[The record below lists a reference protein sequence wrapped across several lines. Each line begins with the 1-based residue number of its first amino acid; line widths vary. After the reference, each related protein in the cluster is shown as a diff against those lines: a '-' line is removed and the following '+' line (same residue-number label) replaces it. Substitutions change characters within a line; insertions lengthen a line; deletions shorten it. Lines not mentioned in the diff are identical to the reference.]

1 MRLLLANALR
11 KLNKD
16 EQLILVLFYFQNEK
30 IADISRITGIPA
42 STVKS
47 KLKRCKEK
55 MKKFLEEFKAFA
67 MRGNVMDMA
76 VGVIIGTAFGKITTS
91 LVNDVFMPLIGLLIG
106 GVDLGQL
113 NIVLKPEV
121 LDEAGQVVTEAV
133 TLGIGTFLSTVI
145 DFVLVAFVIFLMV
158 KTINQLHKLGKKDEE
173 PQEEEEPAPTSEELL
188 TEIRDLLKEQQK

>member
-1 MRLLLANALR
+1 
-11 KLNKD
+11 
-16 EQLILVLFYFQNEK
+16 
-30 IADISRITGIPA
+30 
-42 STVKS
+42 
-47 KLKRCKEK
+47 
-55 MKKFLEEFKAFA
+55 MKKFFAEFKEFA

-158 KTINQLHKLGKKDEE
+158 KTINQLHKLDKKDEE

>member
-1 MRLLLANALR
+1 
-11 KLNKD
+11 
-16 EQLILVLFYFQNEK
+16 
-30 IADISRITGIPA
+30 
-42 STVKS
+42 
-47 KLKRCKEK
+47 
-55 MKKFLEEFKAFA
+55 MKKFFAEFKTFA

-173 PQEEEEPAPTSEELL
+173 PQEHEEEKPAEPEAPKAPTQEELL
-188 TEIRDLLKEQQK
+188 TEIRDLLKAQQK

>member
-1 MRLLLANALR
+1 
-11 KLNKD
+11 
-16 EQLILVLFYFQNEK
+16 
-30 IADISRITGIPA
+30 
-42 STVKS
+42 
-47 KLKRCKEK
+47 
-55 MKKFLEEFKAFA
+55 MKKFFAEFKEFA

-76 VGVIIGTAFGKITTS
+76 IGVIIGTAFGKITTS

-158 KTINQLHKLGKKDEE
+158 KTINQLHKLGKKDVE

>member
-1 MRLLLANALR
+1 
-11 KLNKD
+11 
-16 EQLILVLFYFQNEK
+16 
-30 IADISRITGIPA
+30 
-42 STVKS
+42 
-47 KLKRCKEK
+47 
-55 MKKFLEEFKAFA
+55 MKKLFNEFKEFA

-158 KTINQLHKLGKKDEE
+158 KAINQFHKLAKKKEEEAPAPEE
-173 PQEEEEPAPTSEELL
+173 PKKPTSEELL

>member
-1 MRLLLANALR
+1 
-11 KLNKD
+11 
-16 EQLILVLFYFQNEK
+16 
-30 IADISRITGIPA
+30 
-42 STVKS
+42 
-47 KLKRCKEK
+47 
-55 MKKFLEEFKAFA
+55 MKKFFAEFKEFA

-158 KTINQLHKLGKKDEE
+158 KTINQLHKLGKKEEE

-188 TEIRDLLKEQQK
+188 TEIRDLLKAQQK

>member
-1 MRLLLANALR
+1 
-11 KLNKD
+11 
-16 EQLILVLFYFQNEK
+16 
-30 IADISRITGIPA
+30 
-42 STVKS
+42 
-47 KLKRCKEK
+47 
-55 MKKFLEEFKAFA
+55 MKKFFAEFKEFA

-133 TLGIGTFLSTVI
+133 TLGLGTFLSTVI

-173 PQEEEEPAPTSEELL
+173 PQEEEEEDRRDTVAETL
-188 TEIRDLLKEQQK
+188 IRWVPPITAVLCAGIALWGFVYYQFFL

>member
-1 MRLLLANALR
+1 
-11 KLNKD
+11 
-16 EQLILVLFYFQNEK
+16 
-30 IADISRITGIPA
+30 
-42 STVKS
+42 
-47 KLKRCKEK
+47 
-55 MKKFLEEFKAFA
+55 

-76 VGVIIGTAFGKITTS
+76 IGVVIGTAFGKITTS

-145 DFVLVAFVIFLMV
+145 DFVLVALRHLPDG
-158 KTINQLHKLGKKDEE
+158 QDHQPAAQAGQKDEE